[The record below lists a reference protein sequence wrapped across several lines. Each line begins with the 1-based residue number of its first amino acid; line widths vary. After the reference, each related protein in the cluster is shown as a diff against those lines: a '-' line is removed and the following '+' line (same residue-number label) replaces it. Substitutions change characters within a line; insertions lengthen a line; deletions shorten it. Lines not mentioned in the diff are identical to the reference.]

1 LRVSGSL
8 LPLPLHLHGVIAA
21 NVSYSNAW
29 FLYYKCCNIVHHI
42 SMCPWIRIC
51 SEIPW
56 NETFGWVG
64 VTFCKNLQHV
74 PIPASR
80 SHLSWHWTRRNC
92 GLAGWARSE
101 TGRWTCPVENGY
113 IVYYCSEME
122 AFSSRTL
129 IVYYFVWLVGFL
141 VWDFQLDKKFS
152 VFEVTTIFITVFK

>member
-1 LRVSGSL
+1 MLWHSASHIHVFLDKDMLRDTLEWS
-8 LPLPLHLHGVIAA
+8 
-21 NVSYSNAW
+21 
-29 FLYYKCCNIVHHI
+29 F
-42 SMCPWIRIC
+42 
-51 SEIPW
+51 
-56 NETFGWVG
+56 WVG

-113 IVYYCSEME
+113 NVYYCTGIE
-122 AFSSRTL
+122 AFDSRTL

-152 VFEVTTIFITVFK
+152 AFEVTTIFITVFKKAHQWDRS